1 MATGLAAKISTEL
14 GIEATLVKGVA
25 GVFDII
31 ADEKVIFSKK
41 EEQRFPQ
48 DVEILEAL
56 RKLTG

>member
-14 GIEATLVKGVA
+14 GIEATLLKGVA

-31 ADEKVIFSKK
+31 ANEKVIFSKK

-56 RKLTG
+56 RKLTC

>member
-1 MATGLAAKISTEL
+1 MATGLAAKISAEL

-31 ADEKVIFSKK
+31 ADENLIFSKNV
-41 EEQRFPQ
+41 EQRFPQ
-48 DVEILEAL
+48 DLAILEAL

>member
-1 MATGLAAKISTEL
+1 MATGLAAKISAEL
-14 GIEATLVKGVA
+14 GIEVTLVKGVA

-31 ADEKVIFSKK
+31 ANEKVIFSKK